1 MKVTQAGK
9 KECEEIKIMWVLD
22 YLYLYYYLYF
32 IIKHK
37 HSEDQ
42 GHMDIS
48 SIL

>member
-1 MKVTQAGK
+1 
-9 KECEEIKIMWVLD
+9 MWVLD
-22 YLYLYYYLYF
+22 YLYLDYYLYF
-32 IIKHK
+32 FIKHK